1 MKALRVFKVA
11 LTPFNLDNV
20 LNISKGQPT
29 HITIDN
35 SNERQQTLTG
45 LDTTHHTNATVYVPK
60 NEEIIDDDH
69 EQSRPST
76 RRNINDYND
85 YKIGKPS
92 PPLILRSYTDNTNW
106 DQLDY
111 RISVDCAMA
120 TGASITSSEEPSY
133 PPLGSWTVLIAR
145 LQMLKR
151 MNQKLDFFQLF
162 LSHQAI
168 VLANTTWTFS
178 QTSKVIWKLTT
189 YFVTVIKTYVIKSPK
204 LFGKAR
210 SMKVS

>member
-20 LNISKGQPT
+20 LNISKGYPT

-120 TGASITSSEEPSY
+120 IGASITSSEEPSY
-133 PPLGSWTVLIAR
+133 PPLGLWTIFNSNI
-145 LQMLKR
+145 QMLKR
-151 MNQKLDFFQLF
+151 INQKLDFCQFF
-162 LSHQAI
+162 LSQQSI
-168 VLANTTWTFS
+168 VFVNTTWTFC
-178 QTSKVIWKLTT
+178 
-189 YFVTVIKTYVIKSPK
+189 
-204 LFGKAR
+204 
-210 SMKVS
+210 